1 MVHPAQGRAVA
12 LLIAFIIWGLYLGI
26 RLQILLPADMFIIAR
41 EVYRMTRTS
50 GVLKYKKVRDIIYWR
65 DPETAG
71 IFFASLSI
79 ALHIICNYSIITII
93 TCTLLF
99 TTGSAAA
106 YRIYQKKM
114 KGITNTKDILSE
126 FIEKYLLPSDSFI
139 ERAICLYKSFLKLVL
154 LNNGN
159 QTIRLIIFLHALK
172 DTVHA
177 FVEFPL
183 IMMVA
188 FFGASIIPK
197 IYKDNQKTID
207 PLLARYSENIE
218 KFKKWHD
225 ARFPPRIQVDAEEK
239 KDE

>member
-1 MVHPAQGRAVA
+1 MTSVARGLAIVA
-12 LLIAFIIWGLYLGI
+12 LVAFIIQDLWPY
-26 RLQILLPADMFIIAR
+26 RLQILLLAEMFIIAR
-41 EVYRMTRTS
+41 EVYRITRTS
-50 GVLKYKKVRDIIYWR
+50 GVLKYKK
-65 DPETAG
+65 E
-71 IFFASLSI
+71 
-79 ALHIICNYSIITII
+79 
-93 TCTLLF
+93 
-99 TTGSAAA
+99 
-106 YRIYQKKM
+106 
-114 KGITNTKDILSE
+114 
-126 FIEKYLLPSDSFI
+126 
-139 ERAICLYKSFLKLVL
+139 
-154 LNNGN
+154 NGN

-172 DTVHA
+172 DIVHA

-225 ARFPPRIQVDAEEK
+225 SRFPPRIPVDAEEK